1 MQSHTLPTCPIHKS
15 EPLSW
20 VCLTPKCDSRVFC
33 SHCVILNHKD
43 IHESF
48 NEISLILNDPL
59 YHLVGSEFLLKSD
72 RTKNLSETLSSYFDS
87 QEDHLRE
94 IMDSL
99 IGQINKRFEEIRKEY
114 REDVGGFLK
123 ENKIKLNEFET
134 QRKDYEEFCNN
145 YYVEKNIGL
154 ENLKEGMDLVLSK
167 FNSDA
172 ELMKNFN
179 EIINSIPK
187 FKEDKVKEIKFDAIR
202 LKDLNWMSFADKKL
216 SKLNFFFVF

>member
-1 MQSHTLPTCPIHKS
+1 MQSHTLPTCPLHKS
-15 EPLSW
+15 QPLSW
-20 VCLTPKCDSRVFC
+20 VCLSPKCESRVFC
-33 SHCVILNHKD
+33 SHCVILNHKS
-43 IHESF
+43 IHDSF

-72 RTKNLSETLSSYFDS
+72 RTKNLSATITSYFES
-87 QEDHLRE
+87 QEDYLRE

-114 REDVGGFLK
+114 RDDVSNFLK
-123 ENKIKLNEFET
+123 QNKSQLNEFET

-145 YYVEKNIGL
+145 YYAEKDIGL

-172 ELMKNFN
+172 ELLKNFN

-187 FKEDKVKEIKFDAIR
+187 FKDDKVKEIKFDAIK
-202 LKDLNWMSFADKKL
+202 LKDLNWMTFADKKL
-216 SKLNFFFVF
+216 SKQTLL